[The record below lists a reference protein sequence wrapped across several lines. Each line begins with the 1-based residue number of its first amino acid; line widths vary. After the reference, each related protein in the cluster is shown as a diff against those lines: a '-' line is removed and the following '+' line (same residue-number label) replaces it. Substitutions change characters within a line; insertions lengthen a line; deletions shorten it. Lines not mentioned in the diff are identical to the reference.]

1 MSQIFRD
8 EAEIFR
14 ILKRLL
20 YFYVKNMRLIRR
32 RRVPQSE
39 KKFKKVKK
47 VKKSKKSKNVKEK
60 SKEKVKK

>member
-1 MSQIFRD
+1 MSQNFRD
-8 EAEIFR
+8 GAEIFR

-20 YFYVKNMRLIRR
+20 YFYVKNYAINSATAG
-32 RRVPQSE
+32 PPKW
-39 KKFKKVKK
+39 KKFKK